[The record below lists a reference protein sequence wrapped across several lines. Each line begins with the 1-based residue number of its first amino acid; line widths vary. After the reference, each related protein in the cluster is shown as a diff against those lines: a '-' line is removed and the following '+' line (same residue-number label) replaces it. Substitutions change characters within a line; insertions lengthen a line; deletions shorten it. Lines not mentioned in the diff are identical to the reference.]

1 MSATDI
7 SAQVSLY
14 PLRPEHLDAVI
25 RDAISLWQQRGLSVW
40 PGAMSTV
47 VAGESQAVWDALRDA
62 FALATER
69 CATVM
74 VVTLSNACPLP
85 LSSKSSPL
93 PADSAASSS

>member
-1 MSATDI
+1 MSASDI

-25 RDAISLWQQRGLSVW
+25 CDAIGLWQQRGLSVW

-47 VAGESQAVWDALRDA
+47 VAGEPQAVWDALHDA

-69 CATVM
+69 CETVM
-74 VVTLSNACPLP
+74 VVTLSNACPVLP
-85 LSSKSSPL
+85 TTP
-93 PADSAASSS
+93 PDPAASSS